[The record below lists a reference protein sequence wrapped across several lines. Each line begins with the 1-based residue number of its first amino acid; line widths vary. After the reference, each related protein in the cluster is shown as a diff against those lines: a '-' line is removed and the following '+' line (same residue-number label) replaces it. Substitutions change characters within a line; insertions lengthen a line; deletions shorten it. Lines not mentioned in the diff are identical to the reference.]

1 MGLIPDVR
9 CGVWA
14 VLRILFVLWGFGWM
28 GFGFEVLWQRL
39 LEVEGIG

>member
-1 MGLIPDVR
+1 MGGASIF
-9 CGVWA
+9 
-14 VLRILFVLWGFGWM
+14 FVLWGFGWV